1 MKLEKVIEV
10 ASIIYNSEEIP
21 KEGLK
26 MIYKL
31 SLDEHKELDKE
42 LYLKS
47 GNTSE
52 YKHNDDIEVN
62 IGGIV
67 FKFEVIN
74 N

>member
-1 MKLEKVIEV
+1 MKLEKVIEI
-10 ASIIYNSEEIP
+10 ASFIYNSEEIP

-26 MIYKL
+26 MTYKI
-31 SLDEHKELDKE
+31 SLEEHKNLDRE
-42 LYLKS
+42 LYIKS
-47 GNTSE
+47 NNSSE